1 MSARKDNTEKLVV
14 TQRISRSVCL
24 ATSKKNWATKCS
36 CPGQQMRYSWGTS
49 SFSPSP
55 SRFRLLLSLPLS
67 LDTFFSR
74 PFLVPL
80 SQFPPIALSSFSSA
94 AVTLKMPPQ
103 PTRQHSAAGRGIRQK
118 DPRRQSFIPRGRLF
132 LRRLQWAISG
142 RTTHTN

>member
-67 LDTFFSR
+67 LDTFSSR

-80 SQFPPIALSSFSSA
+80 SQFPPIALSSFSSE
-94 AVTLKMPPQ
+94 AVTVKMPP
-103 PTRQHSAAGRGIRQK
+103 PPSITLPPAAGFAKRK
-118 DPRRQSFIPRGRLF
+118 SFIPRRSPF

-142 RTTHTN
+142 RTTPTN